1 MEYENKGQEIVVSD
15 GTVINVRP
23 SAPTYVTSNIAGAAT
38 SIDDTDDNT
47 THDYT
52 VEFAEKYQPD
62 LELDD
67 DTDAFGR
74 PSHTWTWKNDEIGTY
89 VDYDKLVAE
98 YTTKVTG
105 RDLYDAL
112 GSSAIDRCNVM
123 VYIDGVDDHRQNPA
137 VFSEANMIRSNT
149 EAVGDTGNGV
159 LTQVFHDTEEDEITV
174 AIINTYLAIATDD
187 YDEDDEVLDVDV
199 YAFSDNFDRKDDAVV
214 SGMEAD
220 NEDVDV
226 SAYVED
232 DIMLVRIADGVIKE
246 VLEPE
251 IISDATVTAYSLTK
265 HTVTTG
271 GTTYD
276 KADTRLY
283 DQGIL
288 DDQYTTPENLKDLTY
303 NIILDPYGYFIGLER
318 NEDPDQYVF
327 ITGYEEYTKNLTT
340 AVAEA
345 GAIFVDGTMEN
356 IDVKVKSSMG
366 WDPDGNPVENS
377 WYTYSVNSSE
387 EYTLTPVV
395 TADDDDPFV
404 GNVDV
409 AQFAWSYT
417 DDTKDIDK
425 AHISLP
431 AWAENAGVTQGTVNN
446 NDVAK
451 VVYGNAD
458 TVYISVDTEFLTNT
472 SAPAVADRGSPWA
485 SSDDGMALIIDDVVS
500 VTTGVK
506 NANIT
511 VAQYEFG
518 GNNVENDPDLTAAQ
532 GHDSARANASA
543 GVYTLYN
550 DDGYIIAS
558 IVVGEDAAASTNYVF
573 ALGSDANLETYSSEE
588 DEHTW
593 TRPVIVNGEEKELVY
608 KGDAIEYIGRADMV
622 EGNIYKVSY
631 NADGEVM
638 DSDLIVDITLGVNAI
653 TAAASLPALRSW
665 TTSLM
670 SRATTTWS
678 CWLRI

>member
-1 MEYENKGQEIVVSD
+1 MKKFLSLVLALAMTLSLVTISAGAKDFTDSDELSGVVYEEAVNVMSEMEIIDGYADGDFRPQGTLTRGAAAKIIACMMLGKTTAEALGTQAAPFKDVPVGSTFAGYIAYCVEAGLIDGYADGTFRPSGTLTGFAFLKMLLTALGYDSSIEGYTGTNWTVNVASRATQIGLTDGNDEFVGTRAATREEACLYAVNTLKATLVEYENKGQEIVVSD

-38 SIDDTDDNT
+38 SIDDTYDNT

-62 LELDD
+62 LELDGT
-67 DTDAFGR
+67 TDAFGR
-74 PSHTWTWKNDEIGTY
+74 PAHTWTWKNDEIGTY

-105 RDLYDAL
+105 RDLYDAAGQVRSGRVQGL
-112 GSSAIDRCNVM
+112 RLHLCGRRGPTAPCRTPPYFTEN
-123 VYIDGVDDHRQNPA
+123 
-137 VFSEANMIRSNT
+137 NMIRSNT

-159 LTQVFHDTEEDEITV
+159 LTQVFHDTRADEITV
-174 AIINTYLAIATDD
+174 AVINTYLAIATDD

-199 YAFSDNFDRKDDAVV
+199 YAFTCQSNFDRKDDAVV
-214 SGMEAD
+214 SGMVAD
-220 NEDVDV
+220 NEDVAV

-251 IISDATVTAYSLTK
+251 VISDATVTAYSLTK

-366 WDPDGNPVENS
+366 WDPDGDPVVNS
-377 WYTYSVNSSE
+377 WYTYSVNS
-387 EYTLTPVV
+387 Y
-395 TADDDDPFV
+395 
-404 GNVDV
+404 
-409 AQFAWSYT
+409 
-417 DDTKDIDK
+417 
-425 AHISLP
+425 
-431 AWAENAGVTQGTVNN
+431 
-446 NDVAK
+446 
-451 VVYGNAD
+451 
-458 TVYISVDTEFLTNT
+458 
-472 SAPAVADRGSPWA
+472 
-485 SSDDGMALIIDDVVS
+485 
-500 VTTGVK
+500 
-506 NANIT
+506 
-511 VAQYEFG
+511 
-518 GNNVENDPDLTAAQ
+518 
-532 GHDSARANASA
+532 
-543 GVYTLYN
+543 
-550 DDGYIIAS
+550 
-558 IVVGEDAAASTNYVF
+558 
-573 ALGSDANLETYSSEE
+573 
-588 DEHTW
+588 
-593 TRPVIVNGEEKELVY
+593 
-608 KGDAIEYIGRADMV
+608 
-622 EGNIYKVSY
+622 
-631 NADGEVM
+631 
-638 DSDLIVDITLGVNAI
+638 
-653 TAAASLPALRSW
+653 
-665 TTSLM
+665 
-670 SRATTTWS
+670 
-678 CWLRI
+678 